1 MTPRSSA
8 QFGEMREEKKTLI
21 MNAALEHFSNIGF
34 HATTISH
41 IARHA
46 GISKGLMYNYFK
58 SKEDLLAAIINR
70 SLTEIYGSF
79 DPDHDSQLTP
89 AEFELF
95 IRQVFSLFREK
106 RQFWKLLLRIMMQQ
120 GVYENLLSEDKM
132 PISVSGMPLRE
143 FSQNMIKLLADYFA
157 RKKDSAVPDYDPTIE
172 MLMFINTIK
181 GFAMTYVFADEQYQG
196 DYFEKMIDALIKRY
210 K

>member
-58 SKEDLLAAIINR
+58 SKEVLLAAIINR

>member
-1 MTPRSSA
+1 MSPRSSA
-8 QFGEMREEKKTLI
+8 KFEEMREEKKTLI
-21 MNAALEHFSNIGF
+21 MNAALEHFSNVGF
-34 HATTISH
+34 HATTITQ

-79 DPDHDSQLTP
+79 NPDHDSQLTA

-95 IRQVFSLFREK
+95 IRKVFSLFREK
-106 RQFWKLLLRIMMQQ
+106 RQFWKLFFRIMMQQ
-120 GVYENLLSEDKM
+120 GVYENLLSEEKM
-132 PISVSGMPLRE
+132 PISVSGTPLRE
-143 FSQNMIKLLADYFA
+143 FLENMIMLLADYFA
-157 RKKDSAVPDYDPTIE
+157 RKHDSAGPDYDPTTE
-172 MLMFINTIK
+172 MLMFTNTIK
-181 GFAMTYVFADEQYQG
+181 GFAMTYLFADENYQG
-196 DYFEKMIDALIKRY
+196 EYYEKMIDALIRRY

>member
-1 MTPRSSA
+1 MSPRSSA
-8 QFGEMREEKKTLI
+8 KFEEMREEKKTLI
-21 MNAALEHFSNIGF
+21 MDAALEHFSNTGF
-34 HATTISH
+34 HATTITH

-70 SLTEIYGSF
+70 SLTEIYGTF
-79 DPDHDSQLTP
+79 NPDHDSQLTP
-89 AEFELF
+89 EEFELF
-95 IRQVFSLFREK
+95 IRKVFSLFREK

-132 PISVSGMPLRE
+132 PISVSGIPLRE
-143 FSQNMIKLLADYFA
+143 FSENMIKLLADYFA
-157 RKKDSAVPDYDPTIE
+157 RKKDSAGPDYDPTTE
-172 MLMFINTIK
+172 MLMFINTVK
-181 GFAMTYVFADEQYQG
+181 GFAMTYVFADEHYHG
-196 DYFEKMIDALIKRY
+196 DYFEKMIEALIKRY

>member
-1 MTPRSSA
+1 MSPRSSA
-8 QFGEMREEKKTLI
+8 KFEEMREEKKTLI

-34 HATTISH
+34 HATTITQ

-70 SLTEIYGSF
+70 SLTEIYGTF
-79 DPDHDSQLTP
+79 NPDHDSQLTP
-89 AEFELF
+89 EEFELF
-95 IRQVFSLFREK
+95 IRKVFSLFHEK

-132 PISVSGMPLRE
+132 PISVSGTPLRE
-143 FSQNMIKLLADYFA
+143 FSENMIMLLADYFA
-157 RKKDSAVPDYDPTIE
+157 RKQESAGPDYDPTTE
-172 MLMFINTIK
+172 MLMFTNTIK
-181 GFAMTYVFADEQYQG
+181 GFAMTYLFADEHYQG